1 MLVEMRTEFSAGTR
15 YARIARAWWDFPDIA
30 IQFRLTSPRASS
42 PAVDTV
48 TGGTGGVPTPQIANT
63 AVAAVVA
70 GLGQGVPNVGQPARD
85 APSTVFHLDLLV
97 DGATLHLPFLTGAK
111 LGPAGMLAEDPDH
124 PEVKVALPKIKLS
137 FEQTAGACYP
147 EGEYDADDPI
157 LPSVVH

>member
-1 MLVEMRTEFSAGTR
+1 MGGRLVGRLGIAHTLAAGMAFGAVGLLV
-15 YARIARAWWDFPDIA
+15 YV
-30 IQFRLTSPRASS
+30 RL
-42 PAVDTV
+42 PAD
-48 TGGTGGVPTPQIANT
+48 GSLADLIPGMI
-63 AVAAVVA
+63 VA

-97 DGATLHLPFLTGAK
+97 DAATLHLPFLTGAK